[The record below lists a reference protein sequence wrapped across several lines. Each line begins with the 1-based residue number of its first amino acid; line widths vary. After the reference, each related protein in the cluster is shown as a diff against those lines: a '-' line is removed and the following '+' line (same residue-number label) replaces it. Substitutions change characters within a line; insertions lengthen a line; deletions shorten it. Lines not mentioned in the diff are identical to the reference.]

1 MRIIRHTMKI
11 MEIAHLLVLLF
22 SAARKAVVLHN
33 LVNLFRFH
41 ILVDK
46 LLDLHFLCYN
56 VPYYCCHYS
65 PKPSLDLH
73 VIIFSFLKNRHVAT
87 DICLT
92 FLWRIFSMGL
102 QPCAYSLII
111 CSLVYTRLFKF
122 TSVCSLSCHPA

>member
-1 MRIIRHTMKI
+1 

-56 VPYYCCHYS
+56 GTLLLLPLF
-65 PKPSLDLH
+65 PKTFFGLTRNH
-73 VIIFSFLKNRHVAT
+73 FL
-87 DICLT
+87 
-92 FLWRIFSMGL
+92 
-102 QPCAYSLII
+102 
-111 CSLVYTRLFKF
+111 LFKK
-122 TSVCSLSCHPA
+122 TTGCH